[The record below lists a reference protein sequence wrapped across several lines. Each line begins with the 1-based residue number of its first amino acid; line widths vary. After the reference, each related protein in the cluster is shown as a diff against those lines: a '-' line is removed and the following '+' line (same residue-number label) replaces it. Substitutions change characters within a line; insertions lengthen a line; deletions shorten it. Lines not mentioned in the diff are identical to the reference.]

1 MCEKAYKFRLYPNK
15 EQKELLAKTFGCC
28 RYVYNHYLNE
38 RITEYKNNGKT
49 LNYYD
54 NANNLKSLKNTDTFL
69 KEIDSIALQSS
80 LKDLDVAYQKF
91 FKEHSGFPKFKSKKT
106 HKYSYK
112 TKNVNNN
119 IQFLGKYIKLPKLGY
134 IKIKNK
140 HIPQGRILNAT
151 ISQEPSGNYY
161 VSVCCTNV
169 DIKPLHKTDTNIGI
183 DLGIK
188 EFCTLSNTDKIDNPK
203 YLQKSLKK
211 LAKLQRRLSRKTKG
225 SNNHNK
231 ARIKVARLQE
241 HISNQRN
248 DFLQKQTTTLV
259 KEYDIIAIE
268 DLQVKNMVK
277 NHKLARNIADVS
289 WSEFVRQLK
298 YKCDWYGKQLV
309 KLDKFFPSSQ
319 LCSSCGYQNKKVKD
333 LKIRYWTCPNCG
345 SNHDR
350 DINASINI
358 LNEGLRIINA

>member
-1 MCEKAYKFRLYPNK
+1 MCEKSYRFRLYPSK
-15 EQKELLAKTFGCC
+15 EQKELIVKTFGCC

-38 RITEYKNNGKT
+38 RVTEYKNSGKS

-54 NANNLKSLKNTDTFL
+54 NANNLKLLKNTDTFL

-80 LKDLDVAYQKF
+80 LKDLDSAYQKF
-91 FKEHSGFPKFKSKKT
+91 FKEYRGFPKFKSKKT
-106 HKYSYK
+106 HRFSYK
-112 TKNVNNN
+112 TKSVNNN

-134 IKIKNK
+134 VKIKSRCT
-140 HIPQGRILNAT
+140 PQGKILNAT

-169 DIKPLHKTDTNIGI
+169 DIKPLHKTDSNIGI

-203 YLQKSLKK
+203 YLHKSLKK
-211 LAKLQRRLSRKTKG
+211 LAKLQRKLSRKTKG
-225 SNNHNK
+225 SNNRNK
-231 ARIKVARLQE
+231 ARINVARLHE

-259 KEYDIIAIE
+259 KNYDVIAIE

-289 WSEFVRQLK
+289 WSKFVRQLQ

-309 KLDKFFPSSQ
+309 RIDKFFPSSQ
-319 LCSSCGYQNKKVKD
+319 MCNQCGYQNKEVKD

-345 SNHDR
+345 SKHDR